1 MANSDGVPEKVAW
14 VHVRGGRVLVT
25 RSHGRDRFYF
35 PGGHREPGESDS
47 EALVR
52 EIDEE
57 LRATI
62 DPGSMVHFGTYE
74 IGEGYPEH
82 GPFRMICYAAAH
94 HGELTPSREIAEK
107 AWFRYA
113 DRARVSAVDAMA
125 FDALHET
132 GRLS

>member
-1 MANSDGVPEKVAW
+1 MVDGRGVPEKVAW
-14 VHVRGGRVLVT
+14 VLVRDGLVLVT

-47 EALVR
+47 ETLVR

-57 LRATI
+57 LRAAI
-62 DPGSMVHFGTYE
+62 VPGSMVHFGTFE
-74 IGEGYPEH
+74 IHAGHPEH
-82 GPFRMICYAAAH
+82 GPFRMICYTADH
-94 HGELTPSREIAEK
+94 RGGLTPSREIAEK

-113 DRARVSAVDAMA
+113 DRNRVSAVDGMV
-125 FDALHET
+125 FDALHEA